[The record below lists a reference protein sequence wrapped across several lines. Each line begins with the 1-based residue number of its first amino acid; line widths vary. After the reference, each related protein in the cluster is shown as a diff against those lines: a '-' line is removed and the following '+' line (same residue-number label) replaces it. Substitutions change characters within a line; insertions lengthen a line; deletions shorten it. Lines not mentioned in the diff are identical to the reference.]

1 MKRKQLC
8 AAILLMAVAV
18 AVGSGGTGDQSVD
31 HVQLNST
38 VGVQTKKKKVVKTIL
53 RGGGVNLEG
62 PFTISI

>member
-38 VGVQTKKKKVVKTIL
+38 VGVQTKKKKVVKKPTAETEKKGN
-53 RGGGVNLEG
+53 RTV
-62 PFTISI
+62 FF